1 MRLYIGGA
9 LVHLPSNFSTE
20 YYSKSPYFTNEG
32 DFTLNID
39 LDLKDPV
46 NARCYAHI
54 HRIDRTKRTQR
65 RDAYLQD
72 ETGIVVQ
79 GKEVLLDVTD
89 EKASIQIVGGASE
102 LNYEIGDKNISDLD
116 LWKGFDRTGGEVAF
130 FPVCALNESEYAEYD
145 LISGDEYESETGLR
159 KQKWA
164 IINRPRLNNNA
175 TQYVMS
181 YDIGQPYFW
190 AIMERVITALGFDI
204 GTNVLKTDTRYNRMV
219 MVHAIRSPYI
229 ADILPDWKVSK
240 LFDEIQRFFN
250 VVVNV
255 DVSTHSVKI
264 IHAHQFF
271 TDDNMEEVKHS
282 DILSVD
288 KAYDNDKGMTMV
300 DYAAVHY
307 GFTNKD
313 VNKYS
318 DISEKLKVVCTI
330 QNGVSVS
337 TGDNYD
343 RNHYSYLWQSIMNS
357 GWQSEN
363 DIPSTIKDFY
373 GDRVIL
379 KDTFSNEDRFFVL
392 WSIED
397 DFCTF
402 KMVDAF
408 GAKTSHRQGASD
420 VELHIVPVRMASS
433 PIQGRGN
440 SWWQYP
446 LPAVDG
452 EASSYKGTTWGG
464 SAAIP
469 EEPDTNINEDIKRGY
484 KEEGTNRA
492 DVMFAAFYLGE
503 ISVNWEASG
512 NNVPS
517 GLKLPLASPDWQ
529 VQLMRLKGDPGSSR
543 FWKSARQVR
552 LGSETLTMAINGT
565 NGMDAYTYSKNS
577 TADASVIYTIC
588 FKNFKQRDVRKV
600 WLIDNR
606 MFYCKELK
614 YTIRDGKRSEIVEG
628 TFLPVLSSSNQGE
641 SGEVEYYVSY
651 NLDRVLVSG
660 NRPTVVTAGEPFRVD
675 LQLTAGGS
683 GSSTIN
689 GSVEMGGVD
698 VTATAWHAGSTWG
711 TAYVEIANV
720 TGDVFIQAWRN

>member
-1 MRLYIGGA
+1 MR
-9 LVHLPSNFSTE
+9 
-20 YYSKSPYFTNEG
+20 
-32 DFTLNID
+32 
-39 LDLKDPV
+39 
-46 NARCYAHI
+46 
-54 HRIDRTKRTQR
+54 
-65 RDAYLQD
+65 
-72 ETGIVVQ
+72 
-79 GKEVLLDVTD
+79 
-89 EKASIQIVGGASE
+89 
-102 LNYEIGDKNISDLD
+102 
-116 LWKGFDRTGGEVAF
+116 
-130 FPVCALNESEYAEYD
+130 CA
-145 LISGDEYESETGLR
+145 
-159 KQKWA
+159 
-164 IINRPRLNNNA
+164 
-175 TQYVMS
+175 
-181 YDIGQPYFW
+181 
-190 AIMERVITALGFDI
+190 
-204 GTNVLKTDTRYNRMV
+204 
-219 MVHAIRSPYI
+219 
-229 ADILPDWKVSK
+229 DWKVSK

-255 DVSTHSVKI
+255 DVSTHSVNI

-288 KAYDNDKGMTMV
+288 KAYDKDKGMTMV

-318 DISEKLKVVCTI
+318 DISEKLKAVCTI
-330 QNGVSVS
+330 QNGVSVN

-517 GLKLPLASPDWQ
+517 GLKLPLA
-529 VQLMRLKGDPGSSR
+529 
-543 FWKSARQVR
+543 
-552 LGSETLTMAINGT
+552 
-565 NGMDAYTYSKNS
+565 
-577 TADASVIYTIC
+577 
-588 FKNFKQRDVRKV
+588 
-600 WLIDNR
+600 
-606 MFYCKELK
+606 
-614 YTIRDGKRSEIVEG
+614 
-628 TFLPVLSSSNQGE
+628 
-641 SGEVEYYVSY
+641 
-651 NLDRVLVSG
+651 
-660 NRPTVVTAGEPFRVD
+660 
-675 LQLTAGGS
+675 
-683 GSSTIN
+683 
-689 GSVEMGGVD
+689 
-698 VTATAWHAGSTWG
+698 
-711 TAYVEIANV
+711 
-720 TGDVFIQAWRN
+720 